1 MDHHKHF
8 KLNLSNPKC
17 SWISN
22 RICVLFSFGFSCSS
36 WFWCLVAVC
45 KATHAAHH
53 AEHVVVDRIDA
64 HLGSASR
71 AHRVDTD
78 RELQGRLVDTG
89 EVAGAAG
96 LVLLRLER
104 EGIHVDTLSRGARVV
119 LVGLDAGEV
128 ASLTLREAV
137 LAVELELGN
146 LNRVLALATN
156 TGLEDDLRE
165 QVVGRVLKHD
175 RLVVTA
181 RTKVGVEPRGA
192 VERGTSL
199 DAKTREV
206 GARRTIAG
214 RCRSRQS
221 NTANTTQRAAGEDV
235 HHDALRAEVIRV
247 VEGLASV
254 DLRDER
260 LEGRAVHE
268 RIALDDPHK
277 LLNRVVEVELD
288 LVGRARDRLGT
299 RELELLNQVLVR
311 LLGEPATLLRVEVDV
326 VDVERGGRERL
337 DACGHCRGSS
347 NKLIVGAVDPLLELH
362 VDAHLVVLE
371 RDERDRKTRVAAE
384 PELERD
390 VQRARGGAGT
400 GGAGVRELGARAGRI
415 KRIATTILHQH
426 EVVRVADHVV
436 ERLRG
441 AHILGELGPDLHPVT
456 ILTVNALTA
465 DLELNRL
472 DETVTDVVEPAE
484 AVQCAHGRKVNRRE
498 NNLDVCAIHQIG
510 VTVDHGRNT
519 LVEVGLAVER
529 HLNGLHREVR
539 VTLVEHLPERDLGV
553 ARDVDILRTIA
564 DELKKTTTHIDCLN
578 KSKKN
583 YLQARATHL
592 RSFETHQGGT
602 RLCSGIGCLLYV

>member
-1 MDHHKHF
+1 M
-8 KLNLSNPKC
+8 
-17 SWISN
+17 
-22 RICVLFSFGFSCSS
+22 VS
-36 WFWCLVAVC
+36 WFCCLVAVC
-45 KATHAAHH
+45 EATHSAHH
-53 AEHVVVDRIDA
+53 AEHVVVNRIDA
-64 HLGSASR
+64 HLGSAAR

-214 RCRSRQS
+214 SCRSCQS
-221 NTANTTQRAAGEDV
+221 NTSNTAQRAAGEDV

-260 LEGRAVHE
+260 LEGCAVHE
-268 RIALDDPHK
+268 RVALNNPDE

-288 LVGRARDRLGT
+288 LV
-299 RELELLNQVLVR
+299 
-311 LLGEPATLLRVEVDV
+311 
-326 VDVERGGRERL
+326 
-337 DACGHCRGSS
+337 
-347 NKLIVGAVDPLLELH
+347 
-362 VDAHLVVLE
+362 
-371 RDERDRKTRVAAE
+371 
-384 PELERD
+384 
-390 VQRARGGAGT
+390 
-400 GGAGVRELGARAGRI
+400 ARAC
-415 KRIATTILHQH
+415 
-426 EVVRVADHVV
+426 D
-436 ERLRG
+436 
-441 AHILGELGPDLHPVT
+441 
-456 ILTVNALTA
+456 
-465 DLELNRL
+465 
-472 DETVTDVVEPAE
+472 
-484 AVQCAHGRKVNRRE
+484 
-498 NNLDVCAIHQIG
+498 
-510 VTVDHGRNT
+510 
-519 LVEVGLAVER
+519 
-529 HLNGLHREVR
+529 
-539 VTLVEHLPERDLGV
+539 
-553 ARDVDILRTIA
+553 
-564 DELKKTTTHIDCLN
+564 
-578 KSKKN
+578 
-583 YLQARATHL
+583 
-592 RSFETHQGGT
+592 
-602 RLCSGIGCLLYV
+602 